1 MQVAAYKRAQVA
13 TLGSMSLPERV
24 TVDPLQCDGRPCI
37 RGMRIRVS
45 DLLGLLGEGESEN
58 EILADFPDLEREDLL
73 AALLYAARY
82 LDYPRLSA

>member
-1 MQVAAYKRAQVA
+1 
-13 TLGSMSLPERV
+13 MSLPERV
-24 TVDPLQCDGRPCI
+24 TVNPLQCDGRPCI